1 MIIGRK
7 RKMNE
12 IIAAGA
18 LSFIFI
24 MTTLGAAC
32 VFFTEKC
39 KRYEIL
45 NGFAAGVML
54 AAAFWSLLLPAAD
67 GARSAG
73 QPPWVIV
80 SVGVLC
86 GVAFIALPDLF
97 NRKTDGAN
105 RVFRAVTLHN
115 IPEGMSV
122 GVAFGTPGVSVAGA
136 VGVALAIGL
145 QNFPEGLATSLPF
158 VEKNGRKKAFLFGM
172 LSGAVEPVFG
182 AIGLLLAEFTV
193 FVQPFM
199 LAFSAGAMNYVCI
212 RELIPES
219 CIKRGGRLGFFA
231 GFIIMMCLDILFN

>member
-1 MIIGRK
+1 
-7 RKMNE
+7 MNE

-39 KRYEIL
+39 KRYEVL

-54 AAAFWSLLLPAAD
+54 AAAFWSLLLPAVD

-122 GVAFGTPGVSVAGA
+122 GVAFGTLGVSVAGA

-158 VEKNGRKKAFLFGM
+158 VEKKRAQKS
-172 LSGAVEPVFG
+172 LSFR
-182 AIGLLLAEFTV
+182 
-193 FVQPFM
+193 
-199 LAFSAGAMNYVCI
+199 YV
-212 RELIPES
+212 
-219 CIKRGGRLGFFA
+219 KRGGRACFRCYRLTFGRIYRFCSAVYARVFRRCY
-231 GFIIMMCLDILFN
+231 GLCLHTRTHSRKLHKTRRSYRFLRRFYYNDVFRYIV